1 MKWTST
7 YQHPDN
13 LNFVIQSEVFTNT
26 STNEELEWYY
36 VYVYE
41 NPEFYKKDLQSKDCG
56 LYQRDHLQH
65 SYEQALSFSESQ
77 FGVPEDSWVEVSEQI
92 A

>member
-41 NPEFYKKDLQSKDCG
+41 NPEFYKMKSKQRYEANKDEINKRRREKYREKKSSLVD
-56 LYQRDHLQH
+56 L
-65 SYEQALSFSESQ
+65 
-77 FGVPEDSWVEVSEQI
+77 VE
-92 A
+92 